1 MTATTYIG
9 SDGSYT
15 SREPF
20 VDKNVN
26 YLRCQEL
33 RLNYI
38 IPSEFLNKTT
48 KGLISRASVYVSGN
62 DLFFISN
69 YSGINP
75 VGNSSSAAAG
85 GTGGLGFYNWGLP
98 SPRTYTCG
106 LSVTF

>member
-1 MTATTYIG
+1 MKVFKGVLKDGKENTSNPTYSTIVYNPAMTATTYIG

-33 RLNYI
+33 RLNYV

-69 YSGINP
+69 
-75 VGNSSSAAAG
+75 
-85 GTGGLGFYNWGLP
+85 
-98 SPRTYTCG
+98 
-106 LSVTF
+106 